1 MIQEKEIARPADG
14 TAERAAMEMTA
25 CRASIPIFKSSI
37 GKSYRQDYTNIFRE
51 VRERV
56 SAQDAARHYG
66 LTFDRRGWALCPFH
80 HDKHPSMS
88 FRKGRF
94 RCWACNIGGDSIDL
108 TARLLG
114 LDAMGA
120 VERLNADFALALPLH
135 RKPTQAEAQQARR
148 RLEVAGAHN
157 AFEEWR
163 SEFINRLNAAFR
175 EGHLLLLEDDL
186 DMGRLTDGQAVAIR
200 MHETF
205 EHWSDALMFGTPE
218 EQAQIFRERRAITK
232 WIEKVLNP

>member
-1 MIQEKEIARPADG
+1 
-14 TAERAAMEMTA
+14 MT
-25 CRASIPIFKSSI
+25 
-37 GKSYRQDYTNIFRE
+37 DVFRE

-80 HDKHPSMS
+80 NDKHPSMS
-88 FRKGRF
+88 FRNGRF
-94 RCWACNIGGDSIDL
+94 RCWVCDVGGDSIDL

-148 RLEVAGAHN
+148 RLEVAEAHR
-157 AFEEWR
+157 AFEAWR
-163 SEFINRLNAAFR
+163 SDFINRLNAAFR
-175 EGHLLLLEDDL
+175 EGHLLLLHDGL
-186 DMGRLTDGQAVAIR
+186 DTDHLTEGQAIAIR

-205 EHWSDALMFGTPE
+205 EHWSDALSYGTPE
-218 EQAQIFRERRAITK
+218 EQAQIYRERGAIAR
-232 WIEKVLNP
+232 WIEKVLSD

>member
-1 MIQEKEIARPADG
+1 
-14 TAERAAMEMTA
+14 MT
-25 CRASIPIFKSSI
+25 
-37 GKSYRQDYTNIFRE
+37 DIFRE

-80 HDKHPSMS
+80 ADKHASMS
-88 FRKGRF
+88 FHKGRF
-94 RCWACNIGGDSIDL
+94 RCWVCDTGGDSIDL
-108 TARLLG
+108 TSLLLG

-163 SEFINRLNAAFR
+163 DGFINRLNAAFR

-186 DMGRLTDGQAVAIR
+186 DIDTLTDGQGIAIR
-200 MHETF
+200 MHDTF
-205 EHWSDALMFGTPE
+205 ERWADALMFGTPE

-232 WIEKVLNP
+232 WIDKVLNP

>member
-1 MIQEKEIARPADG
+1 MIQGKRIARPADG

-88 FRKGRF
+88 FRSGR
-94 RCWACNIGGDSIDL
+94 
-108 TARLLG
+108 
-114 LDAMGA
+114 
-120 VERLNADFALALPLH
+120 
-135 RKPTQAEAQQARR
+135 QQ
-148 RLEVAGAHN
+148 HHDPDP
-157 AFEEWR
+157 
-163 SEFINRLNAAFR
+163 I
-175 EGHLLLLEDDL
+175 
-186 DMGRLTDGQAVAIR
+186 
-200 MHETF
+200 
-205 EHWSDALMFGTPE
+205 
-218 EQAQIFRERRAITK
+218 
-232 WIEKVLNP
+232 

>member
-1 MIQEKEIARPADG
+1 
-14 TAERAAMEMTA
+14 MT
-25 CRASIPIFKSSI
+25 
-37 GKSYRQDYTNIFRE
+37 DIFRE

-80 HDKHPSMS
+80 ADKHPSMS
-88 FRKGRF
+88 FHKGRF
-94 RCWACNIGGDSIDL
+94 RCWVCDVGGDSIDL

-135 RKPTQAEAQQARR
+135 RKPTRAEAQQAHR
-148 RLEVAGAHN
+148 RLEVAMAHN

-163 SEFINRLNAAFR
+163 KSFISKLCAAYR
-175 EGHLLLLEDDL
+175 VAHIALRDMEDL
-186 DMGRLTDGQAVAIR
+186 DKLTEREAMAIR
-200 MHETF
+200 WQACF
-205 EHWSDALMFGTPE
+205 EHWADTLEHGTPE
-218 EQAQIFRERRAITK
+218 EQAQIYRGRGEIAG
-232 WIEKVLNP
+232 WIEKVLSS

>member
-1 MIQEKEIARPADG
+1 
-14 TAERAAMEMTA
+14 MT
-25 CRASIPIFKSSI
+25 
-37 GKSYRQDYTNIFRE
+37 DYFRE

-80 HDKHPSMS
+80 NDKHPSMS
-88 FRKGRF
+88 FHKGRF
-94 RCWACNIGGDSIDL
+94 RCWVCDVGGDSIDL

-114 LDAMGA
+114 LDTTGA
-120 VERLNADFALALPLH
+120 VERLNADFSLALPLY

-148 RLEVAGAHN
+148 RLEVAEAHR

-163 SEFINRLNAAFR
+163 DGFINRLNAAFR
-175 EGHLLLLEDDL
+175 EGHLLLLEDNL
-186 DMGRLTDGQAVAIR
+186 DIDRLNDGQTAAIR

-205 EHWSDALMFGTPE
+205 EHWADALMFGTPQ
-218 EQAQIFRERRAITK
+218 EQAEIFRERRAITR
-232 WIEKVLNP
+232 WIDKVLKT

>member
-1 MIQEKEIARPADG
+1 
-14 TAERAAMEMTA
+14 MT
-25 CRASIPIFKSSI
+25 
-37 GKSYRQDYTNIFRE
+37 DVFRE

-80 HDKHPSMS
+80 ADKHPSMS
-88 FRKGRF
+88 FHKGRF
-94 RCWACNIGGDSIDL
+94 RCWVCDVGGDSIDL

-148 RLEVAGAHN
+148 RMEVAEAHR

-163 SEFINRLNAAFR
+163 NDFINRLNAAYR
-175 EGHLLLLEDDL
+175 EGHLLLKDGP
-186 DMGRLTDGQAVAIR
+186 DMEHLTEGQTVAIQR
-200 MHETF
+200 HETF
-205 EHWSDALMFGTPE
+205 EYWSDSLSHGTPE
-218 EQAQIFRERRAITK
+218 EQAQIYKERGAIAK
-232 WIEKVLNP
+232 WIEKALSD

>member
-1 MIQEKEIARPADG
+1 
-14 TAERAAMEMTA
+14 MT
-25 CRASIPIFKSSI
+25 
-37 GKSYRQDYTNIFRE
+37 DVFRE

-80 HDKHPSMS
+80 NDKHPSMS
-88 FRKGRF
+88 FHKGRF
-94 RCWACNIGGDSIDL
+94 RCWVCDVGGDSIDF

-120 VERLNADFALALPLH
+120 VERLNADFGLALPLH
-135 RKPTQAEAQQARR
+135 RKPTQAEAKAARR
-148 RLEVAGAHN
+148 CLEVAEAHR

-163 SEFINRLNAAFR
+163 SDFINRLNAAYR
-175 EGHLLLLEDDL
+175 EGHLLLKDGP
-186 DMGRLTDGQAVAIR
+186 DMEHLAEGQAAAIQ

-205 EHWSDALMFGTPE
+205 ECWSDALSYGTPQD
-218 EQAQIFRERRAITK
+218 QAQIYRERGAIAR
-232 WIEKVLNP
+232 WIDKVLKPC